1 MLPSKAVGRYS
12 YQLVALSDMMETGAQ
27 GFPPKN
33 GPPVFQAA
41 EDKAPGLQP
50 ASVQQHG
57 ASAPK
62 TLTAG
67 AAGLIKC
74 FDSPECGPIVK
85 YGPRISWNTYF
96 RSTTL
101 VMNEKREFIVP
112 TISSFT
118 AVKGTGPPKGLCCP
132 RMKPQRKTQSQ
143 RI

>member
-67 AAGLIKC
+67 AAGATGAASIQLMQYDPGHRHGDGILFGHSHEGSKTVLIH
-74 FDSPECGPIVK
+74 DAVLRP
-85 YGPRISWNTYF
+85 
-96 RSTTL
+96 STW
-101 VMNEKREFIVP
+101 
-112 TISSFT
+112 
-118 AVKGTGPPKGLCCP
+118 
-132 RMKPQRKTQSQ
+132 
-143 RI
+143 